1 MHNTN
6 YYFLIKYRICLTHQ
20 PIQSVYTWFAI
31 IPTTHISNSSQI
43 MEYWTF
49 KHA

>member
-6 YYFLIKYRICLTHQ
+6 NYFLNKYRICLTHQ
-20 PIQSVYTWFAI
+20 PIQSVYTWFTI
-31 IPTTHISNSSQI
+31 IPTTQISSQI
-43 MEYWTF
+43 MEYWTY